1 MLATSHRLKCLFII
15 RWYEGR
21 ALSPVIIEGA
31 AKERH
36 IHPVS
41 DSDGRQVSPQGRFVF
56 LCLSLVLATSLLYQ
70 ASLRN
75 AFVNYDDPAYVTANW
90 HVLQGLSW
98 SNLAWAFRATAEAN
112 WHPVTWISHMADVQ
126 VFGLHPL
133 GHHLTNVLLHV
144 ANVLLLFYLLQRA
157 TAQMLRSA
165 AVAALFAL
173 HPLNVESVAWV
184 AERKSI
190 LSMLF
195 LLLACWA
202 YAGYVQGRRPARYAM
217 VVICFGL
224 GLMAKPAIITFP
236 FMLLLLDY
244 WPLRRFEIERGAGDG
259 TSPRTIFLGLL
270 WDKVPLWVMSSASA
284 VITFYAQRAGGA
296 VGSPMLLP
304 LAWRIK
310 NAIYCYLA
318 YIVKGIWPS
327 HLAVFY
333 PHPENSLPWW
343 SVSLA
348 GLLAAGVTLWVWQGR
363 KRRYLL
369 VGWLWYVGT
378 MIPMIGIVQVG
389 RQGMADR
396 YAYIPFIGLF
406 VLVVWFTADMA
417 AELGLSRSLY
427 GTLGLAVLFGYASV
441 SYRQISYW
449 RDSYT
454 LFSHAIQVT
463 GRNVIAEDN
472 LGESLSAMG
481 HPELAVPHFEMAIQI
496 APLLATP
503 HYNLATLLQSENQ
516 LDRAQLEYE
525 TALAYSSDPAER
537 AQAHNNLGALLL
549 SLHRLAEALSHFNAA
564 IAINPRE
571 QNSFLGRGLI
581 EYQQGTVEAAGADF
595 ARAAQIAP
603 SAASYFWL
611 GRTLEDRGELRKA
624 ASAYDQAYHL
634 APTMSE
640 AQDRLAAIRRLLR

>member
-1 MLATSHRLKCLFII
+1 LP
-15 RWYEGR
+15 
-21 ALSPVIIEGA
+21 PVIIEGDA
-31 AKERH
+31 RERH
-36 IHPVS
+36 VHPVS
-41 DSDGRQVSPQGRFVF
+41 GSVGRQVSPRRGLVF
-56 LCLSLVLATSLLYQ
+56 LCLTLVLATLLLYQ
-70 ASLRN
+70 AALRN
-75 AFVNYDDPAYVTANW
+75 AFVNYDDPAYVTANS

-98 SNLAWAFRATAEAN
+98 SNIAWALGATSEAN

-133 GHHLTNVLLHV
+133 GHHLINVLLHV
-144 ANVLLLFYLLQRA
+144 ANVLLLFCLLQAA
-157 TAQMLRSA
+157 TGQVLRSA
-165 AVAALFAL
+165 TVAALFAL

-190 LSMLF
+190 LSTLF

-202 YAGYVQGRRPARYAM
+202 YASYVRSRRPVRYA
-217 VVICFGL
+217 VVGICFGL
-224 GLMAKPAIITFP
+224 GLMTKPAIITFP

-244 WPLRRFEIERGAGDG
+244 WPLRRFDIEPEAGDG
-259 TSPRTIFLGLL
+259 TSPRTTFLGLL
-270 WDKVPLWVMSSASA
+270 WEKVPLWMMAAGSA
-284 VITFYAQRAGGA
+284 VITFHAQRAGGA
-296 VGSPMLLP
+296 VGSTMLLP
-304 LAWRIK
+304 FAWRIK
-310 NAIYCYLA
+310 NAIYSYLA
-318 YIVKGIWPS
+318 YFVKGIWPS

-348 GLLAAGVTLWVWQGR
+348 GLLAASVTLLVWQGR

-406 VLVVWFTADMA
+406 VLLVWFTADLSA
-417 AELGLSRSLY
+417 QLELSRSLC
-427 GTLGLAVLFGYASV
+427 GVLGLAVLVGYASV

-454 LFSHAIQVT
+454 LFSHTIQVT
-463 GRNVIAEDN
+463 GRNAIAEDN
-472 LGESLSAMG
+472 LGDSLATMG
-481 HPELAVPHFEMAIQI
+481 HPELAIPHFEMAIQI
-496 APLLATP
+496 APLLSTP

-516 LDRAQLEYE
+516 LERAKGEYE
-525 TALAYSSDPAER
+525 TALSYSSDPAER
-537 AQAHNNLGALLL
+537 AQAHNNLGALLI
-549 SLHRLAEALSHFNAA
+549 SLHRPAEAFLHFNAA

-581 EYQQGTVEAAGADF
+581 EYQQGSLEAAAADF

-611 GRTLEDRGELRKA
+611 GRTLEDKGELRAA
-624 ASAYDQAYHL
+624 ASAYDAALRL

-640 AQDRLAAIRRLLR
+640 AQDRVAAIRRTSR